1 MWKAFAEHFK
11 ECGRNGTL
19 FVFALMAIL
28 LTTFF
33 VSALGKGVIVTLWIA
48 WAVLLVRSAVKFVH
62 EWKNPARLGKMPPL
76 SQHDLRTARSKLMNV
91 RNPQSG

>member
-19 FVFALMAIL
+19 FVFALLAVML
-28 LTTFF
+28 MTLF
-33 VSALGKGVIVTLWIA
+33 VSALGKGVITTLWIA
-48 WAVLLVRSAVKFVH
+48 WSVLLIRSGVRFVH
-62 EWKNPARLGKMPPL
+62 DWKNPARLGKMPPL
-76 SQHDLRTARSKLMNV
+76 SQHDRRIARSKLINV